1 MLEDELTSI
10 LADTDIGQLIVID
23 SSEQHELARKL
34 RSQNRP
40 FLVTDFK
47 KAATLAAKSRQRTH
61 TDGHSTQ
68 RRGFLKQ
75 LPYLRSED
83 NLVVVVNVLR
93 LGLHID
99 SKLLK
104 QEVYQQIERM
114 ADFSDGIFVLYGV
127 CDALR
132 TLTQDFNG
140 NACPLFFLADDDGT
154 TVDDCIALAL
164 GGNQAYADVLTN
176 EKDIILFF
184 TPMWAAHWQDLPDD
198 YSLLKHVRSKKI
210 AKVDTGLSY
219 EPDFEANVDKCA
231 RRFHL
236 HPVPLKG
243 STAVIHRS
251 YQRAKKEV
259 CVETK
264 GFLHNKEDK
273 P

>member
-10 LADTDIGQLIVID
+10 LADEDIMQLIIVD
-23 SSEQHELARKL
+23 STEELELARKL

-40 FLVTDFK
+40 FLVADFSG
-47 KAATLAAKSRQRTH
+47 AAALAAKGRQIAH
-61 TDGHSTQ
+61 TSEHSTHG
-68 RRGFLKQ
+68 RGFFNHFLHR
-75 LPYLRSED
+75 RSVGD
-83 NLVVVVNVLR
+83 LVVVVKVLR
-93 LGLHID
+93 LGLHVD
-99 SKLLK
+99 SNLLK
-104 QEVYQQIERM
+104 QEVYRQIERM
-114 ADFSDGIFVLYGV
+114 ASFSDGIFVLYGI

-132 TLTQDFNG
+132 TLEQDFNG
-140 NACPLFFLADDDGT
+140 SACPLFFLADDDGK

-164 GGNQAYADVLTN
+164 GGNQPYGDVLTN
-176 EKDIILFF
+176 DKDIVLFF

-198 YSLLKHVRSKKI
+198 YSLLKHVRFKKI

-251 YQRAKKEV
+251 YQRAKNEV
-259 CVETK
+259 S
-264 GFLHNKEDK
+264 NKEKK